1 MYSINRKQYD
11 VSWFKP
17 VCKAYRDSSYSL
29 YVIQK
34 KEKEKKDEKI
44 TTLVLSLVLVLAM
57 SITAFAATPN
67 DDVKAALK
75 EAGVTGEYYDQA
87 VKFLANNELTAEQAT
102 AVKNEIKAA
111 KATAGDA
118 KSVADLS
125 ADQISKIKANIE
137 TAAHAVGAKVSFADK
152 TISVTDAKGTQY
164 TVSSNPVKATG
175 ATTTA
180 TVAGIAVLA
189 MGLVACG
196 VAVSKKR
203 FA

>member
-1 MYSINRKQYD
+1 MK
-11 VSWFKP
+11 
-17 VCKAYRDSSYSL
+17 
-29 YVIQK
+29 
-34 KEKEKKDEKI
+34 KI

-67 DDVKAALK
+67 DEVKAALT

-87 VKFLANNELTAEQAT
+87 VKFLANNELTAEQ
-102 AVKNEIKAA
+102 
-111 KATAGDA
+111 ATAGDA

>member
-1 MYSINRKQYD
+1 M
-11 VSWFKP
+11 F
-17 VCKAYRDSSYSL
+17 
-29 YVIQK
+29 IQK
-34 KEKEKKDEKI
+34 KEKEKKDEKNHNI
-44 TTLVLSLVLVLAM
+44 STFISTRTCYVYHS
-57 SITAFAATPN
+57 TPN
-67 DDVKAALK
+67 DEVKAALT

>member
-1 MYSINRKQYD
+1 MMWAGLNQFTRHIG
-11 VSWFKP
+11 
-17 VCKAYRDSSYSL
+17 DSSYSL
-29 YVIQK
+29 YVYTK
-34 KEKEKKDEKI
+34 KEKEKKI

-67 DDVKAALK
+67 DDVKAALT

-111 KATAGDA
+111 KATAGEA

-137 TAAHAVGAKVSFADK
+137 TAAAKVGAKVSFADK